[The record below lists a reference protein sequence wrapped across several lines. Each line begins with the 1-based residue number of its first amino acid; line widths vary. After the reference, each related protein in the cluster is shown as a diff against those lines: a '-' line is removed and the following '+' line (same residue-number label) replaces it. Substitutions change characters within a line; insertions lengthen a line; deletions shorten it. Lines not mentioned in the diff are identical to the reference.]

1 VNSVIPIL
9 LNGVDHKPVSYN
21 VPLMQRDLR
30 RLADTKFDVIVVGAG
45 FYGVTTAWD
54 AAQRGLSVAIID
66 KDDFGA
72 ATSFNNLKTLHGGL
86 RSLQALNYPQM
97 RLFIQE
103 RRALARILPHLVR
116 PLPFVVPT
124 TRNPRRSALVMRAAL
139 TLSDIIA
146 RDRNEGLSD
155 PGTHLPDSRIVSRDE
170 ALRLNPV
177 IAPEGV
183 TGGAVWYDY
192 QMVSTDRVTLSFLL
206 SAIDAGACAANYVQ
220 AKSFLQ
226 QDGRVTGVHAEDRLT
241 NETFAVQSSVVVNC
255 AGPWAAAL
263 LSDLPVAAQ
272 GAPPP
277 RLSRAMNI
285 VTRKVVNDHA
295 CGGLVNGRFLFMVPW
310 RDVSMLGTSHDAHE
324 GAADDLKVSRWDL
337 EAFLK
342 DARVAFPHANLTAGD
357 VRLIHRGLLP
367 MISGEGHRVNLVK
380 ESQVVDH
387 ARHGLP
393 GLVSMFG
400 VRYTTA
406 RHTAEQAVDAV
417 FRAMGHATPPPCRT
431 AETPLQGGSISH
443 MDNFLKAV
451 ALRDIEGITPET
463 LKRIATTYGTGYDR
477 VLQMARDLPALGRPL
492 GRECDVIGAEILY
505 AARREMALKLSDAVV
520 RRTEA
525 GAAGHPGTDA
535 LERAGAIM
543 ARAHE
548 WDDARMRSEIA
559 EVETFF
565 RLPRD

>member
-1 VNSVIPIL
+1 
-9 LNGVDHKPVSYN
+9 
-21 VPLMQRDLR
+21 MQRDLR

-86 RSLQALNYPQM
+86 RSLQALNFTQM
-97 RLFIQE
+97 RLFIRE

-124 TRNPRRSALVMRAAL
+124 TRHPQRSALAMRIAFAIN
-139 TLSDIIA
+139 DAVA
-146 RDRNEGLSD
+146 RDRNQGLSD
-155 PGTHLPDSRIVSRDE
+155 PGTHLPESRIVSREE

-177 IAPEGV
+177 IAPTGV

-192 QMVSTDRVTLSFLL
+192 QMHSTDRVTLSFLL
-206 SAIDAGACAANYVQ
+206 SAVDAGATAANYLQ
-220 AKSFLQ
+220 AQRFLQ
-226 QDGRVTGVHAEDRLT
+226 HNRRVIGVHVEDRLS
-241 NETFAVQSSVVVNC
+241 NESFAIRGTVVVNA
-255 AGPWAAAL
+255 AGPWAASL
-263 LSDLPVAAQ
+263 LSTLPAAAQ

-277 RLSRAMNI
+277 RLSRAMNVI
-285 VTRKVVNDHA
+285 TRKVGGDHA
-295 CGGLVNGRFLFMVPW
+295 CGGLVNGRYLFMVPW
-310 RDVSMLGTSHDAHE
+310 RDVSVLGTSHDAHE
-324 GAADDLKVSRWDL
+324 GSADQLQVTRSDL
-337 EAFLK
+337 EGFLK
-342 DARVAFPHANLTAGD
+342 DAREAFPNAGLATSD

-367 MISGEGHRVNLVK
+367 MISGNGTRVRLVK

-387 ARHGLP
+387 AKHGLP
-393 GLVSMFG
+393 GLVSLFG

-417 FRAMGHATPPPCRT
+417 FKVLGHSSPPPCRT
-431 AETPLQGGSISH
+431 AETPLHGGSINH
-443 MDNFLKAV
+443 VGNFLKAV
-451 ALRDIEGITPET
+451 MLRDIEGVASYT
-463 LKRIATTYGTGYDR
+463 LKRIAATYGTGYDL

-492 GRECDVIGAEILY
+492 GRDCDVIGAEILY
-505 AARREMALKLSDAVV
+505 AARREMAVKLGDALI
-520 RRTEA
+520 RRTET

-535 LERAGAIM
+535 VQRAAEIM
-543 ARAHE
+543 AREHNWE
-548 WDDARMRSEIA
+548 DWRIRNEIA
-559 EVETFF
+559 EVEAFY